1 MGKHSGRHAF
11 KDKLISLGY
20 ADLTDDVIE
29 NAFGKFKILADKKKH
44 IYDEDII
51 ALVDDSLVLDNKANT
66 IVLKSLKV
74 FAGTG
79 EPQKADMTLDVN
91 GQIKSATETGDGPV
105 DAIFK
110 CIKNLYP
117 HDVNLQLY
125 QVHAVTEGTD
135 AQATVSVRI
144 EENGKTTVG
153 QAADTDTLVASANA
167 YIAALNKMILKREK
181 TAPAMEQEKE
191 KMRGIQMGLFDK
203 VKKIWS
209 QDMAIDLGTANTL
222 VVVKG
227 QGVVLNEPSVVAIVE
242 QAGKKQ
248 VLAVGDEAKT
258 MLGRTPGNIEAI
270 RPLRDGVIADFIVTE
285 EMIKHF
291 IKKVHKGR
299 SFANPRILICVPT
312 GSTPVERKAIQD
324 SALAAGARRVQL
336 IEEPI
341 AAAIGANLPISEAT
355 GSMVVDIG
363 GGTSEIAVMSLGGL
377 VYSKSLRVAGDA
389 MDGAMANYM
398 RKEYNLM
405 IGDST
410 AEKIKKEIGTAI
422 PTNDNTYP
430 VKGRDLRSGTP
441 KEVNITE
448 EDTAEALN
456 DILREMVNGIKD
468 ALEATPPELSA
479 DLVDMGLTL
488 TGGGALLK
496 NIDKRF
502 SKETGLPVHIAE
514 DPLSCVAV
522 GTGKALDQ
530 EQTFSTMMTEY

>member
-1 MGKHSGRHAF
+1 MANWF
-11 KDKLISLGY
+11 NNIS
-20 ADLTDDVIE
+20 
-29 NAFGKFKILADKKKH
+29 
-44 IYDEDII
+44 
-51 ALVDDSLVLDNKANT
+51 
-66 IVLKSLKV
+66 
-74 FAGTG
+74 
-79 EPQKADMTLDVN
+79 
-91 GQIKSATETGDGPV
+91 
-105 DAIFK
+105 
-110 CIKNLYP
+110 
-117 HDVNLQLY
+117 
-125 QVHAVTEGTD
+125 
-135 AQATVSVRI
+135 SV
-144 EENGKTTVG
+144 
-153 QAADTDTLVASANA
+153 
-167 YIAALNKMILKREK
+167 
-181 TAPAMEQEKE
+181 
-191 KMRGIQMGLFDK
+191 
-203 VKKIWS
+203 WS

-222 VVVKG
+222 VVLKG
-227 QGVVLNEPSVVAIVE
+227 QGVVLNEPSVVAIADN
-242 QAGKKQ
+242 AGKKT

-258 MLGRTPGNIEAI
+258 MLGRTPGNISAI

-291 IKKVHKGR
+291 IKKVHKNKT
-299 SFANPRILICVPT
+299 FANPRILICVPT

-341 AAAIGANLPISEAT
+341 AAAIGAGLPISEAT

-363 GGTSEIAVMSLGGL
+363 GGTTEIAVMSLGGL

-389 MDGAMANYM
+389 MDAALVNYM

-422 PTNDNTYP
+422 PSNSNVYA

-456 DILREMVNGIKD
+456 DILKDMVDGIKG
-468 ALEATPPELSA
+468 ALENTPPELSA

-502 SKETGLPVHIAE
+502 SKETGLPVFIAD
-514 DPLSCVAV
+514 DPLACVAI
-522 GTGKALDQ
+522 GTGKALEQ
-530 EQTFSTMMTEY
+530 EETFSTMLSEY

>member
-1 MGKHSGRHAF
+1 
-11 KDKLISLGY
+11 
-20 ADLTDDVIE
+20 
-29 NAFGKFKILADKKKH
+29 
-44 IYDEDII
+44 
-51 ALVDDSLVLDNKANT
+51 
-66 IVLKSLKV
+66 
-74 FAGTG
+74 
-79 EPQKADMTLDVN
+79 
-91 GQIKSATETGDGPV
+91 
-105 DAIFK
+105 
-110 CIKNLYP
+110 
-117 HDVNLQLY
+117 
-125 QVHAVTEGTD
+125 
-135 AQATVSVRI
+135 
-144 EENGKTTVG
+144 
-153 QAADTDTLVASANA
+153 
-167 YIAALNKMILKREK
+167 
-181 TAPAMEQEKE
+181 
-191 KMRGIQMGLFDK
+191 MGLFDR

-222 VVVKG
+222 VVLKG
-227 QGVVLNEPSVVAIVE
+227 QGVVLNEPSVVAIVD
-242 QAGKKQ
+242 QGGKKN

-258 MLGRTPGNIEAI
+258 MLGRTPGNISAI

-291 IKKVHKGR
+291 IKKVHKG
-299 SFANPRILICVPT
+299 STFANPRILICVPT

-341 AAAIGANLPISEAT
+341 AAAIGAGLPISEAT
-355 GSMVVDIG
+355 GSMIVDIG

-377 VYSKSLRVAGDA
+377 VYSKSLRIAGDA
-389 MDGAMANYM
+389 MDTAIVNYM
-398 RKEYNLM
+398 RKEYNLL
-405 IGDST
+405 IGDGT
-410 AEKIKKEIGTAI
+410 AEKIKKEMGTAI
-422 PTNDNTYP
+422 ATGTNTYPVKGRDLLGGLVYSKSLRIAGDAMDTAIVNYMRKEYNLLIGDGTAEKIKKEMGTAIATGTNTYP

-456 DILREMVNGIKD
+456 DIMKEMINAIKQ
-468 ALEATPPELSA
+468 ALENTPPELSA

-502 SKETGLPVHIAE
+502 SKETGLPVHVAD

-530 EQTFSTMMTEY
+530 EETFSTMLSEY

>member
-1 MGKHSGRHAF
+1 MANWF
-11 KDKLISLGY
+11 KSI
-20 ADLTDDVIE
+20 TNV
-29 NAFGKFKILADKKKH
+29 
-44 IYDEDII
+44 
-51 ALVDDSLVLDNKANT
+51 
-66 IVLKSLKV
+66 
-74 FAGTG
+74 
-79 EPQKADMTLDVN
+79 
-91 GQIKSATETGDGPV
+91 
-105 DAIFK
+105 
-110 CIKNLYP
+110 
-117 HDVNLQLY
+117 
-125 QVHAVTEGTD
+125 
-135 AQATVSVRI
+135 
-144 EENGKTTVG
+144 
-153 QAADTDTLVASANA
+153 
-167 YIAALNKMILKREK
+167 
-181 TAPAMEQEKE
+181 
-191 KMRGIQMGLFDK
+191 
-203 VKKIWS
+203 WS

-222 VVVKG
+222 VVLKG
-227 QGVVLNEPSVVAIVE
+227 QGVVLNEPSVVAI
-242 QAGKKQ
+242 ADNNGKKT

-258 MLGRTPGNIEAI
+258 MLGRTPGNISAI

-291 IKKVHKGR
+291 IKKVHKNKT
-299 SFANPRILICVPT
+299 FANPRILICVPT

-341 AAAIGANLPISEAT
+341 AAAIGAGLPISEAT

-363 GGTSEIAVMSLGGL
+363 GGTTEIAVMSLGGL

-389 MDGAMANYM
+389 MDTALVDYM

-422 PTNDNTYP
+422 PSNSNTYA

-456 DILREMVNGIKD
+456 NILKQMVNGVKD
-468 ALEATPPELSA
+468 ALEHTPPELSA

-502 SKETGLPVHIAE
+502 SKETGLPVFIAD
-514 DPLSCVAV
+514 DPLACVAI
-522 GTGKALDQ
+522 GTGKALEQ
-530 EQTFSTMMTEY
+530 EETFSTMLSEY

>member
-1 MGKHSGRHAF
+1 MGMFEK
-11 KDKLISLGY
+11 
-20 ADLTDDVIE
+20 
-29 NAFGKFKILADKKKH
+29 
-44 IYDEDII
+44 
-51 ALVDDSLVLDNKANT
+51 
-66 IVLKSLKV
+66 
-74 FAGTG
+74 
-79 EPQKADMTLDVN
+79 
-91 GQIKSATETGDGPV
+91 
-105 DAIFK
+105 
-110 CIKNLYP
+110 IKN
-117 HDVNLQLY
+117 
-125 QVHAVTEGTD
+125 
-135 AQATVSVRI
+135 
-144 EENGKTTVG
+144 
-153 QAADTDTLVASANA
+153 
-167 YIAALNKMILKREK
+167 
-181 TAPAMEQEKE
+181 
-191 KMRGIQMGLFDK
+191 
-203 VKKIWS
+203 IWS
-209 QDMAIDLGTANTL
+209 QDMAIDLGTANTH

-242 QAGKKQ
+242 NGGKKN

-258 MLGRTPGNIEAI
+258 MLGRTPGNISAI

-291 IKKVHKGR
+291 IKKVHKGS

-341 AAAIGANLPISEAT
+341 AAAIGAGLPISEAT

-389 MDGAMANYM
+389 MDAAMINYM

-422 PTNDNTYP
+422 PSNNNTYA

-456 DILREMVNGIKD
+456 EILRDMVNGIKD
-468 ALEATPPELSA
+468 ALESTPPELSA

-488 TGGGALLK
+488 TGGGSLLK

-502 SKETGLPVHIAE
+502 SKETGLPVHIAD
-514 DPLSCVAV
+514 DPLSCVAI
-522 GTGKALDQ
+522 GTGKALEQ
-530 EQTFSTMMTEY
+530 EQTFSTMLTEY